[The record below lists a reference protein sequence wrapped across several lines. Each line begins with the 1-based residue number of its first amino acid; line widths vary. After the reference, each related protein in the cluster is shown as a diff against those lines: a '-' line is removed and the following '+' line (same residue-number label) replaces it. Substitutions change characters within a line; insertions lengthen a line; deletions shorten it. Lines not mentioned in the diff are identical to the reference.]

1 MFFFV
6 CFAFFFFNL
15 HITVCKTRFCVQKDK
30 LKGNDLAIP
39 ELIGQELGG
48 LTGIWF
54 NLLHSKR
61 YKANRHSQPPYSIKN
76 VIKKDFK
83 SI

>member
-1 MFFFV
+1 M
-6 CFAFFFFNL
+6 
-15 HITVCKTRFCVQKDK
+15 QKDK

-76 VIKKDFK
+76 VKKKKKISRAYKSRILKGGELTCIKIEY
-83 SI
+83 SVLP